1 MRLQTVQSQVGS
13 GRVKYSCIDVSPRL
27 LLLGANTGSIYMF
40 SRPNIEFLR
49 LWSHTDIRDCLSCIK
64 ISPSEKL
71 FAVSSV
77 RGQIYIIQM
86 GKPGEKDQVLLKV
99 ADHKEAE
106 ITTIIWQDNAS
117 ILSGDDAGCVFLS
130 SLANAG
136 MFFQADLLY
145 KTDSRVVQLDV
156 SGSRVLVSS
165 LTKCS
170 VLDVAKRSATHVRPP
185 LAAQWTASAS
195 HGSVSHTHLCAHV
208 ANTSRTHAQ
217 TLTL

>member
-1 MRLQTVQSQVGS
+1 MRVQTVQSQVGS

-49 LWSHTDIRDCLSCIK
+49 LWSHTDIRDSLSCIK

-99 ADHKEAE
+99 TDHKEAE

-156 SGSRVLVSS
+156 AGSRVLVSS
-165 LTKCS
+165 NTKCS
-170 VLDVAKRSATHVRPP
+170 VLDVAKRSATHVRLVHGPSDLACCASDPP
-185 LAAQWTASAS
+185 ASFIPAR
-195 HGSVSHTHLCAHV
+195 HT
-208 ANTSRTHAQ
+208 
-217 TLTL
+217 